1 MTTTDIKCERLDVL
15 VTNNRKQVRISLD
28 QDNECWNVTW
38 NANGTSSTR
47 SFPDLEE
54 AVENARAIASN

>member
-1 MTTTDIKCERLDVL
+1 MTTDIKCDRLDVL

-38 NANGTSSTR
+38 STNGTSSTR

-54 AVENARAIASN
+54 AVENARAIAAT